1 MKNSPPNVIMKQHVS
16 LYKRPLYRLFAN
28 TAAFLALQAPI
39 DKPMKKVTLQEIAK
53 SLNISRTTVW
63 KVFSGHDGVSD
74 ALRDK
79 VLTRARE
86 LGYQF
91 PEHLAAGSSP
101 GPPSTSIALAV
112 CRPETSIFW
121 MKIIHQVAKELSFL
135 NANLVYT
142 YLPSSV
148 DEDYVLPATLT
159 NGNTQGMIV
168 MNVYNEQLVRLLASL
183 PVPKVF
189 LDTPTRIPPSQLNGD
204 LLLMENADSVSC
216 ITEHLI
222 QQGKKTF
229 GFIGDV
235 NYARSN
241 FERYEGFKNTLVR
254 HHIPRDPSLFLTG
267 SIGMDTHKEEID
279 SFLDTFSKM
288 PDAFVCVSDYVA
300 CILIQ
305 LLNKR
310 GYRVPEDV
318 AVAGFDHNLEHPL
331 AEDLT
336 TVQVFNQDLGQRLAH
351 QILFRMKHPQARHE
365 VTYVSSEPI
374 FRASTGD
381 APDPTVA

>member
-1 MKNSPPNVIMKQHVS
+1 MRPQLPAPP
-16 LYKRPLYRLFAN
+16 R
-28 TAAFLALQAPI
+28 APVN
-39 DKPMKKVTLQEIAK
+39 PMKKVTLQEIAK

-74 ALRDK
+74 ALRDR

-91 PEHLAAGSSP
+91 PEHMAGGTVP
-101 GPPSTSIALAV
+101 GVSSTSIALAV

-135 NANLVYT
+135 NVNLVYT
-142 YLPSSV
+142 YLPSAV
-148 DEDYVLPATLT
+148 DGDYVLPPSLT
-159 NGNTQGMIV
+159 NGSTQGMIV
-168 MNVYNEQLVRLLASL
+168 MNVYNEQLVRMLASL
-183 PVPKVF
+183 SVPKVF
-189 LDTPTRIPPSQLNGD
+189 LDTPTHIPASQLNGD
-204 LLLMENADSVSC
+204 LLLMESSDSVSR

-222 QQGKKTF
+222 LQGKKSF
-229 GFIGDV
+229 GFIGDID
-235 NYARSN
+235 YAKSN
-241 FERYEGFKNTLVR
+241 RERYDGFLNTLIR
-254 HHIPRDPSLFLTG
+254 HHIPRDPSLLLTG
-267 SIGMDTHKEEID
+267 AIGMDTHKEEID
-279 SFLDTFSKM
+279 AFLDTCPRM

-300 CILIQ
+300 SILIQ
-305 LLNKR
+305 LLNRR

-318 AVAGFDHNLEHPL
+318 AVAGFDRNLEHPL

-336 TVQVFNQDLGQRLAH
+336 SVQVFNQDIGQRLAH
-351 QILFRMKHPQARHE
+351 QIVFRMKHPKTRYE
-365 VTYVSSEPI
+365 ITYVSSEPI

>member
-183 PVPKVF
+183 SVPKVF
-189 LDTPTRIPPSQLNGD
+189 LDTPTHIPPSQLNGD
-204 LLLMENADSVSC
+204 LLLMESADSVSR

-222 QQGKKTF
+222 QQGKKSF
-229 GFIGDV
+229 GFIGDIDYAKS
-235 NYARSN
+235 NY
-241 FERYEGFKNTLVR
+241 ERYEGFLNTLVR
-254 HHIPRDPSLFLTG
+254 HRISWDPSLFLTG
-267 SIGMDTHKEEID
+267 AIGMDTHKEEID
-279 SFLDTFSKM
+279 AFLDTFSKM

-318 AVAGFDHNLEHPL
+318 AVAGFDRNLEHPL

-336 TVQVFNQDLGQRLAH
+336 TVQVFNQDIGQRLAH
-351 QILFRMKHPQARHE
+351 QILFRMKHPKTRYE
-365 VTYVSSEPI
+365 ITYVSSEPI

>member
-1 MKNSPPNVIMKQHVS
+1 
-16 LYKRPLYRLFAN
+16 
-28 TAAFLALQAPI
+28 
-39 DKPMKKVTLQEIAK
+39 MKKVTLQEIAK

-74 ALRDK
+74 ALRDR

-91 PEHLAAGSSP
+91 PERIAGGTTPEISS
-101 GPPSTSIALAV
+101 STSIALAV

-142 YLPSSV
+142 YLPSTV
-148 DEDYVLPATLT
+148 DGDYTLPASLT
-159 NGNTQGMIV
+159 NGSTQGMIV
-168 MNVYNEQLVRLLASL
+168 MNVYDEQLVRLLASL
-183 PVPKVF
+183 SVPKVF
-189 LDTPTRIPPSQLNGD
+189 LDTPTHIPPSQLNGD
-204 LLLMENADSVSC
+204 LLLMESADSVSR

-222 QQGKKTF
+222 QQGKKSF
-229 GFIGDV
+229 GFIGDIDYAKS
-235 NYARSN
+235 NY
-241 FERYEGFKNTLVR
+241 ERYEGFLNTLIR
-254 HHIPRDPSLFLTG
+254 YRISWDPSLFLTG
-267 SIGMDTHKEEID
+267 AIGMDTHKEEID
-279 SFLDTFSKM
+279 AFLDTFSKM

-318 AVAGFDHNLEHPL
+318 AVAGFDRNLEHPL

-336 TVQVFNQDLGQRLAH
+336 TVQVFNQDIGQRLAH
-351 QILFRMKHPQARHE
+351 QILFRMKHPKTRYE
-365 VTYVSSEPI
+365 ITYVSSEPI

>member
-1 MKNSPPNVIMKQHVS
+1 
-16 LYKRPLYRLFAN
+16 
-28 TAAFLALQAPI
+28 
-39 DKPMKKVTLQEIAK
+39 
-53 SLNISRTTVW
+53 
-63 KVFSGHDGVSD
+63 
-74 ALRDK
+74 
-79 VLTRARE
+79 
-86 LGYQF
+86 
-91 PEHLAAGSSP
+91 
-101 GPPSTSIALAV
+101 
-112 CRPETSIFW
+112 

-168 MNVYNEQLVRLLASL
+168 MNVYNEQLVRLLSSL